1 MGMSV
6 REELQKRNNQVVDV
20 VGTFDKFGIKK
31 SPTGNWLT
39 VLLKDVKFM
48 DGSHAC
54 DHLWFVVDKDLLMN
68 TEIRQSAKI
77 IVHGVV
83 SVYRRKDGTY
93 DFGIS
98 KYKYAGVI
106 EAGED
111 IVPAKSWK
119 YGRYFY
125 CKFITGEGTKW
136 FRCDQNTKLVQR
148 VVFKKRLNGFDEI
161 PVMVSKSDIELVK
174 HTLKMADKEDKIA
187 NR

>member
-83 SVYRRKDGTY
+83 SVYRRKNGTY

-98 KYKYAGVI
+98 KCKYVGVI
-106 EAGED
+106 GAGED
-111 IVPAKSWK
+111 ILPAKSWK
-119 YGRYFY
+119 HSRYFY

-148 VVFKKRLNGFDEI
+148 VAFKKRRNGFDEI
-161 PVMVSKSDIELVK
+161 PVMISRADIELVK